1 MGVQLLWTIRP
12 YLHICDE
19 LIDWGAK
26 HLHQAHG
33 VNSGDFISG
42 LRLRNGFNQ
51 CFWESQYSSWNS
63 GPHESREKLKNTIQ
77 VSRQVKNLFQNSLF
91 DEVLI

>member
-12 YLHICDE
+12 YLHIYDE
-19 LIDWGAK
+19 LIDQGAED
-26 HLHQAHG
+26 LHQVGG
-33 VNSGDFISG
+33 VNSGDFISS
-42 LRLRNGFNQ
+42 LRLGNGFN
-51 CFWESQYSSWNS
+51 CFFWEFQYSSWNS
-63 GPHESREKLKNTIQ
+63 GLHESREKLKITIQ